1 MPRNTRLNEEKV
13 GEGFVADFMPVIG
26 IDVHAT
32 NSSLSCHPVC
42 TFKGAWRLRL
52 EWVSVAWGTEEYYF
66 LWFNGSVLEL
76 QESFH
81 RGGTI
86 KDITDQISSL
96 NSNLSSYDSP
106 TQLVVDKYMKEHGLE
121 VEPEEEEFGY
131 GRLMIDYKPP
141 RKSST
146 KISNKGKEVFFRVCM
161 CC

>member
-1 MPRNTRLNEEKV
+1 M
-13 GEGFVADFMPVIG
+13 
-26 IDVHAT
+26 
-32 NSSLSCHPVC
+32 
-42 TFKGAWRLRL
+42 
-52 EWVSVAWGTEEYYF
+52 
-66 LWFNGSVLEL
+66 EL

-81 RGGTI
+81 RGSTI
-86 KDITDQISSL
+86 KDITDQISRL

-146 KISNKGKEVFFRVCM
+146 KISNKGKEVFFGCACVVRWRGQEGGGGGEVKLI
-161 CC
+161 

>member
-1 MPRNTRLNEEKV
+1 M
-13 GEGFVADFMPVIG
+13 F
-26 IDVHAT
+26 
-32 NSSLSCHPVC
+32 SLI
-42 TFKGAWRLRL
+42 
-52 EWVSVAWGTEEYYF
+52 
-66 LWFNGSVLEL
+66 NGSVLEL

-146 KISNKGKEVFFRVCM
+146 KISNKGKEVFSGVCV